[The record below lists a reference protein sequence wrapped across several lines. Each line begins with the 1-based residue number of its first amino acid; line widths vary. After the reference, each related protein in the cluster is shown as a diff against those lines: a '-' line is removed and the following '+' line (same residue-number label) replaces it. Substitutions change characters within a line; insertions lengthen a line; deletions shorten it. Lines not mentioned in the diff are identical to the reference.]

1 MRGVVIHAAKDLR
14 VEDVAGQPLAADEV
28 RVAVAVGGI
37 CGSDLHYYNHGGF
50 GTVRVREPMA
60 LGHEFAGTVVE
71 VGSSVS
77 HLVPG
82 MRVAVNPE
90 PALRHLPLLRSGQA
104 ESVPGHALHG
114 QRHALPMFRAVSV
127 KS

>member
-82 MRVAVNPE
+82 MRVAVNPS
-90 PALRHLPLLRSGQA
+90 LPCGTCRYCAQGRQN
-104 ESVPGHALHG
+104 
-114 QRHALPMFRAVSV
+114 Q
-127 KS
+127 